1 MVVMVRTSAG
11 GSRTPRRQWSTSGK
25 KWGEQVPRQ
34 QVYGGFDGTTGR
46 SDHGGRRTHVIQLLR
61 DSKAPVSVQD
71 IADEVGIHQNTA
83 RFHLESLVDAGLA
96 ERTQQTRTTPGRPK
110 VLYRGTLPNQTHE
123 RAQAYRLLAEALT
136 TAVAAN
142 VPEAATLT
150 YTVGRTWGQKL
161 ADCPAPGEV
170 LTEDEVST
178 LLVSKLDA
186 LWFAPTPRGEPSAHV
201 SAPGKG
207 MDALVLNNCPFVA
220 TARSTPQVVCSL
232 HAGFINGTLA
242 ELGSDLRATA
252 LVPNFGQHHCVARLE
267 TVDRGRHDEAAPIP
281 IVVSGAPG
289 GAGPGVL
296 GAAGPAP
303 DAC

>member
-1 MVVMVRTSAG
+1 MVVVVSTSAG
-11 GSRTPRRQWSTSGK
+11 GSRTARGQWSASGK
-25 KWGEQVPRQ
+25 KWGEHVPRQ
-34 QVYGGFDGTTGR
+34 HVNGGFDGTTGR

-71 IADEVGIHQNTA
+71 IAREVGIHQNTA
-83 RFHLESLVDAGLA
+83 RFHLEALVDAGLA

-123 RAQAYRLLAEALT
+123 RAQAYRLLAESLT
-136 TAVAAN
+136 TAVALN
-142 VPEAATLT
+142 VPEAGALT
-150 YTVGRTWGQKL
+150 YTVGRTWGQNL
-161 ADCPAPGEV
+161 TESPEPGEPYS
-170 LTEDEVST
+170 EDEISAR
-178 LLVSKLDA
+178 LVSKLDA

-201 SAPGKG
+201 AAPGKG

-220 TARSTPQVVCSL
+220 TARTTPQVVCSL

-267 TVDRGRHDEAAPIP
+267 VVVPGTHDEQAPIP
-281 IVVSGAPG
+281 IVVAGGPA
-289 GAGPGVL
+289 GAGP
-296 GAAGPAP
+296 AGPGP
-303 DAC
+303 DAG

>member
-1 MVVMVRTSAG
+1 M
-11 GSRTPRRQWSTSGK
+11 SGR
-25 KWGEQVPRQ
+25 KWGEHVPRQ
-34 QVYGGFDGTTGR
+34 HVNGGFDGTTGR

-61 DSKAPVSVQD
+61 DSRAPVSVQD
-71 IADEVGIHQNTA
+71 IAQEVGIHQNTA
-83 RFHLESLVDAGLA
+83 RFHLEALVDAGLA
-96 ERTQQTRTTPGRPK
+96 ERTQQARTTPGRPK

-142 VPEAATLT
+142 VPEAATVT
-150 YTVGRTWGQKL
+150 YSVGRSWGRSL
-161 ADCPAPGEV
+161 TETPDPGEAYS
-170 LTEDEVST
+170 EDEVSAR
-178 LLVSKLDA
+178 LVSKLDA
-186 LWFAPTPRGEPSAHV
+186 LWFVPTPRGEPSAHV

-242 ELGSDLRATA
+242 ELGSELRATA
-252 LVPNFGQHHCVARLE
+252 LVPHFGEHHCVARLE
-267 TVDRGRHDEAAPIP
+267 TVTPGRHDETVPIP
-281 IVVSGAPG
+281 ILVTG
-289 GAGPGVL
+289 GAGGP
-296 GAAGPAP
+296 GAAGPAAARPAP